1 MATVQYTLRYHEFM
15 RCLSVCKK
23 QNGAPKIKENKPSTQ
38 LAKFVSP
45 PLGYLG
51 YLGWAE
57 AVAVGH
63 VARVLFLLVGDEAAV
78 ASVHRRNAVAGPAH
92 GARLAAVGAP
102 ALAPHTPLGPVAR
115 RHVAG
120 ALLLL
125 VGHGT
130 PETAVIRR
138 DAVTGPGIGSWAI
151 TGLTRTYAPVSPL
164 CEWALWHVTGA
175 LFLVACL
182 LAGKLAI
189 ISRDAIS
196 ASGPGANLSS
206 STEFSCTFCP
216 FSPLCEG
223 AFGHVTGALFLIHW
237 LFAAKLT
244 IISRDALSVYDP
256 GANFPSSTEFSCTFC
271 PFSPV
276 SVRAFRHVTRPFFLI
291 SCLSTGKLTIIRRN
305 AFEFYSSFLLV
316 QLH

>member
-63 VARVLFLLVGDEAAV
+63 VVRVLFLLVGDEAAV
-78 ASVHRRNAVAGPAH
+78 ASVHRWNAVAGPAH
-92 GARLAAVGAP
+92 GAGLAAVGAP
-102 ALAPHTPLGPVAR
+102 ALAPHAPLGPVAR

-138 DAVTGPGIGSWAI
+138 DAVTSPGVGSWAI
-151 TGLTRTYAPVSPL
+151 ACLSRAYAPLSPL

-175 LFLVACL
+175 LFLITFLFA
-182 LAGKLAI
+182 AKLPI

-196 ASGPGANLSS
+196 ASGPGANF
-206 STEFSCTFCP
+206 T
-216 FSPLCEG
+216 
-223 AFGHVTGALFLIHW
+223 
-237 LFAAKLT
+237 
-244 IISRDALSVYDP
+244 
-256 GANFPSSTEFSCTFC
+256 SSTEFSCTFC

-276 SVRAFRHVTRPFFLI
+276 SVRALGHVTSPLFFI
-291 SCLSTGKLTIIRRN
+291 SRLSTGKLTIISRN
-305 AFEFYSSFLLV
+305 TISSSSPHSYFSSSTVFSHAFCPLTPVTIWAFRHV
-316 QLH
+316 T

>member
-102 ALAPHTPLGPVAR
+102 ALAPHAPLGPVAR

-138 DAVTGPGIGSWAI
+138 DAVT
-151 TGLTRTYAPVSPL
+151 SPL
-164 CEWALWHVTGA
+164 PRRLPLGRQTGHHQQGCN
-175 LFLVACL
+175 F
-182 LAGKLAI
+182 GFW
-189 ISRDAIS
+189 SWS
-196 ASGPGANLSS
+196 Q
-206 STEFSCTFCP
+206 
-216 FSPLCEG
+216 PL
-223 AFGHVTGALFLIHW
+223 
-237 LFAAKLT
+237 
-244 IISRDALSVYDP
+244 
-256 GANFPSSTEFSCTFC
+256 
-271 PFSPV
+271 
-276 SVRAFRHVTRPFFLI
+276 
-291 SCLSTGKLTIIRRN
+291 
-305 AFEFYSSFLLV
+305 
-316 QLH
+316 